1 MTSTIDSVKDFE
13 TAAHAFLDLVAE
25 VKVSQWD
32 EPALGVWNVRSL
44 VGHTARAILTVDQ
57 YLSADSAPEVTAP
70 DAETYYVDAFTQY
83 TDNDA
88 IAARGVE
95 AGKKLTPESG
105 GEFEDALT
113 KALVLIGKLGPDY
126 IVAIGPIGIPL
137 HEYLRT
143 RVFELVIHSMDIAK
157 ATGLAHGIPADVVAN
172 VADLSARVAVRKGH
186 GEDLLFALTGRRP
199 LPGRFSIL

>member
-1 MTSTIDSVKDFE
+1 MTSTSDFE
-13 TAAHAFLDLVAE
+13 IAAHSFLDLVAQ

-44 VGHTARAILTVDQ
+44 VGHTARAILTVEQ
-57 YLSADSAPEVTAP
+57 YLANPEAPEVTAP
-70 DAETYYVDAFTQY
+70 DAESYYVDVFTQY

-95 AGKKLTPESG
+95 AGKNLTPDSG
-105 GEFEDALT
+105 VEFEAALNR
-113 KALVLIGKLGPDY
+113 ALALIAERGPEW
-126 IVAIGPIGIPL
+126 IVSIGPIGIPL
-137 HEYLRT
+137 AEYLRT

-157 ATGLAHGIPADVVAN
+157 ATRIDHGIPADVVAN

-199 LPGRFSIL
+199 LPSRFSIL